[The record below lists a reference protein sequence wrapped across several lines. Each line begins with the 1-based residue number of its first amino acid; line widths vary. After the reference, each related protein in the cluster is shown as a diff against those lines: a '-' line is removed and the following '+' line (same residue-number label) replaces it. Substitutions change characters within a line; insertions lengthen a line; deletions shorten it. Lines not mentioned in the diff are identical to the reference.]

1 MTLNEFTTLVYNN
14 LFEYVRNQDDLE
26 IVDFTGEQT
35 DAIKNQ
41 IRSTI
46 RETSNIYDGNNF
58 PLVVRENI
66 SADLKDLANSAGLD
80 LPSNFTL
87 DFSNQLLQ
95 ISDEQITQFYLVDD
109 VVEQA
114 TETVTAPESVDMD
127 TRVQERINNSASE
140 AEKDILRMVDSI
152 AQEENFSNRA
162 ELLGDV
168 SLKDSIIFGENKKV
182 KIFISN
188 TNEQIDNIVN
198 KFIDLSDDLVVEVNT
213 FDDVDSV
220 HLNGARQAKNNT
232 REITNDLKQ
241 TAKDSATTKHY
252 FPRTNDEMQNLLSE
266 YLSKNENNLSEIRG
280 GTETIRTQ
288 QLYPNGP
295 LITTN
300 RNGHTFFNNHL
311 QYVVN
316 KAEIQSILDNAT
328 LSPELIAGNKK
339 KGNIKSMSPIYKGG
353 VSKYFKKL
361 AQKPKGTR
369 LEKLSKKP
377 SYVLGYI
384 FKAPNGKE
392 HIVSLILS
400 DDPEYYNQPN
410 NITLN
415 GQKTKAGVTTNFMS
429 FHPSSVRGYYP
440 NIFNSGFSSA
450 KNNLIR
456 KSMEWFQGM
465 LHIADLD
472 NIILDQS
479 PINGQV
485 ANLYQKGD
493 FFFDTVDNAN
503 LDKLEPFDGGG
514 GMIRIPNTN
523 RELVDG
529 WKVKINTRPEWRMV
543 SREVEARRWTQPYNI
558 SMKAVRKK
566 YKASQLK
573 NSTRHNALIA
583 LTELDV
589 DNMTTYQIGDANRL
603 VMRIAG
609 LHMFD
614 SDTLLNYL
622 DSQTTLENI
631 KYLPVRGDINEAMV
645 NLTAY
650 GNPKIL
656 AQALLNSTHLEKV
669 TGIDVEQLDQVT
681 KDTIYNFTEKI
692 DLEINNYGELKPE
705 SAYKLF
711 ETMSDNVSPQ
721 VLSDSSIAN
730 TEGLSLEDRKN
741 HYNPDVVD
749 EILDATDTEPERSG
763 LDRRVQIEENSR
775 RIGGLAQRQYD
786 PDMSSFENLRQS
798 YNDNVNNYL
807 GFFNSMSLNEVNLEG
822 DYGLHVADSEHLSS
836 YLADNNALVAP
847 ILEQG
852 ETRTFITDEARHLFV
867 RNLQTLQELKDNT
880 VLTADINYV
889 GQRSAVHYIEFATVI
904 ESKNLDG
911 NPILIK
917 EYQTL
922 SMDNIDDEILRLR
935 SILRTHE
942 NVNDITVARA
952 FLMMLKEYDIT
963 YSLASSN
970 GNELDRLHPTGIIG
984 QQMGV
989 VGTGLEGPVNRSRGT
1004 EFIYPTNPDQSILD
1018 RLQPNRIQEDLDA
1031 ARNQPRQPKV
1041 RNTDVS
1047 PQPFYTKMVFE
1058 DIRAGVNSN
1067 VNDVIN
1073 LFNDLVDNKT
1083 TGAYSFKIYK
1093 DSTTNQ
1099 VGEIFKRHG
1108 QPIQFRSLSSDF
1120 DVRNGQ
1126 IPDDLFIADVTLV
1139 APQKDF
1145 MSGVITETL
1154 RNTELNTEGGYTILG
1169 SQVPDSVENGEVMR
1183 KYDVAAE
1190 TIVDL
1195 VEDDNLPR
1203 IRADYSLG
1211 TDIGDGGA
1219 DFNGIA
1225 FQPERKPVGSNPDP
1239 MTLRKI
1245 ASSFAKTKTGKT
1257 LGLAWK
1263 TIDIGETLIAKGF
1276 SQAQKAAAAAGA
1288 ASLGGVAAGAATLWA
1303 IYEISNLIIAA
1314 GQQIPELRNVIARRN
1329 EILENGLQWEK
1340 DFVEETFWQDYGPQ
1354 LLEALQRAGD
1364 RSPSEILSDKIWNF
1378 TLDNLQRQS
1387 NGEVFEDSLIDSSEE
1402 LDIRDDLWY
1411 AQVPND
1417 YKIKLMQDN
1426 IDYDKVLTGYYN
1438 NRPEANVIMNR
1449 TLQLANDVY
1458 NRDR

>member
-14 LFEYVRNQDDLE
+14 LASYIDDNT
-26 IVDFTGEQT
+26 DFNYNDLSDSQL
-35 DAIKNQ
+35 DAIRNR
-41 IRSTI
+41 IRRTI
-46 RETSNIYDGNNF
+46 RETTNIYDGNNF
-58 PLVVRENI
+58 PLVVRDNI

-80 LPSNFTL
+80 LPSDFTL
-87 DFSNQLLQ
+87 NFSNQLLQ

-109 VVEQA
+109 VAEQA
-114 TETVTAPESVDMD
+114 TETVTAPEPVDMD

-188 TNEQIDNIVN
+188 TDTEIDYIVTRI
-198 KFIDLSDDLVVEVNT
+198 IDGVEDDDFVVEVNT
-213 FDDVDSV
+213 FDEVDSV
-220 HLNGARQAKNNT
+220 HLDGARQTKNNT

-400 DDPEYYNQPN
+400 DDPNYYNQPN
-410 NITLN
+410 TIVLN
-415 GQKTKAGVTTNFMS
+415 RQKTKAGVTTNFMS

-440 NIFNSGFSSA
+440 NIFNGGFGNA
-450 KNNLIR
+450 KNNLIV

-485 ANLYQKGD
+485 AHLYQLGD
-493 FFFDTVDNAN
+493 FFFDTVENAN

-529 WKVKINTRPEWRMV
+529 WKVKINTRPEWRTV

-558 SMKAVRKK
+558 SMKAVRRK
-566 YKASQLK
+566 YKASQLQ
-573 NSTRHNALIA
+573 NSARHNALIA

-614 SDTLLNYL
+614 SDDLYNYL

-631 KYLPVRGDINEAMV
+631 KYLPVRGNINEAMV

-692 DLEINNYGELKPE
+692 DLQINNYGELKPE

-730 TEGLSLEDRKN
+730 TEGLSLEDRRN

-749 EILDATDTEPERSG
+749 EILNATDTEPERSG
-763 LDRRVQIEENSR
+763 LARRVQTEENAR
-775 RIGGLAQRQYD
+775 RSYD

-798 YNDNVNNYL
+798 YNNNVNNYT
-807 GFFNSMSLNEVNLEG
+807 GFFNMMSMNEANIVG
-822 DYGLHVADSEHLSS
+822 DYGLHVADSEHVSS
-836 YLADNNALVAP
+836 YIADNNALVAP

-889 GQRSAVHYIEFATVI
+889 GQRSGVHYIEFATVI

-970 GNELDRLHPTGIIG
+970 GNELDRLHPAGIIG

-989 VGTGLEGPVNRSRGT
+989 VDRGPESPVNRSRGT
-1004 EFIYPTNPDQSILD
+1004 EFIYPTDPEQSILD
-1018 RLQPNRIQEDLDA
+1018 QLQPNRIQENLDA

-1083 TGAYSFKIYK
+1083 TGAYSAKIYK
-1093 DSTTNQ
+1093 DTTTNQ

-1108 QPIQFRSLSSDF
+1108 QPIQFRSLNSDF

-1154 RNTELNTEGGYTILG
+1154 RNTELNTQGEYTILG
-1169 SQVPDSVENGEVMR
+1169 SRVPDSALNGEVTR

-1203 IRADYSLG
+1203 IRAAYSLG

-1225 FQPERKPVGSNPDP
+1225 FQPERKPVGNVPDS
-1239 MTLRKI
+1239 MTLRKL

-1276 SQAQKAAAAAGA
+1276 AQAQKAAAVAGA
-1288 ASLGGVAAGAATLWA
+1288 ATLGGVAAGAATLWA
-1303 IYEISNLIIAA
+1303 FYEISNLILAA
-1314 GQQIPELRNVIARRN
+1314 GQQIPELRNVMARRN
-1329 EILENGLQWEK
+1329 EILLNGEQWEK

-1364 RSPSEILSDKIWNF
+1364 RSPSEILSDKIWSF

-1387 NGEVFEDSLIDSSEE
+1387 NGEVFEDALIDTSEE

-1417 YKIKLMQDN
+1417 YKIELMQDN